1 MDVKLKPS
9 RYVTS
14 MLAAES
20 VSQHRHRPHDH
31 QHEHLEGRNA
41 YGARTLQAAEWP
53 QELNK
58 LVYDL
63 ILQQAAIENTATV
76 GIAEAYP
83 AEVRPSEQQQA
94 GRTPKRRKKGRMA
107 TLTSQ
112 YGAPPVCIR
121 PPEPTEPELPAI
133 EEDEE
138 QHDPLP
144 AVAPGDDTSARAI
157 QAHVLDPTLNLSEQE
172 RRRRWLNVE
181 PGLRKTLRDLHTN
194 FGHPTNATLQ
204 RLLRRQK
211 AKMDAITAVD
221 YLACD
226 ICGDSIR
233 RRRPRPVR
241 LPGRYIFNH
250 HLQIDVFYARDS
262 VGEQFSFLN
271 IICEATGFQV
281 VSCLGNSTGPPATK
295 AVLRHFLTTW
305 SSWAGLP
312 QSIQVDR
319 GKEYMLHFS
328 NYLKEFGVEQ
338 EIMPLEAPWK
348 NGKVEKAG
356 HLWKEIFYKVVREM
370 QLAGLEDVVLA
381 TSIVTQC
388 RNAFPRSYGYAP
400 NQWVLG
406 TPQVRLPGSLL
417 QEDEAQRLEI
427 LEAAEQPESAMA
439 KNLNIREAARVAQIQ
454 QDTDSRVRRALL
466 HQSTPT
472 RGPYPVGSYVY
483 FYRIQAPAGGDR
495 SYRWFGPA
503 RVIGVEISNPRRMEG
518 DEALPTDG
526 GQPHSYWLRY
536 GGSVVL
542 VTGEQLRF
550 ASEDE
555 LLAAHLVPQELLEPS
570 YIRGARNYA
579 DLRLHLPPPPEHQ
592 QIQGLH
598 GASITP
604 EGVNPSSASA
614 PPSTAADTHHRPQLM
629 QAAQARATQAH
640 LQPVPE
646 TTDLDM
652 DDSTQ
657 QEERTGQVQTPFQHV
672 PETPPIGF
680 TPNRTTTPPDLNSA
694 MNQPDRLDGH
704 PEATFRPVRTEREP
718 QQGPYMVE
726 EDIWDCPTFP
736 SVIRERNL
744 KRLAKESG
752 YTSDSN
758 EEITEDE
765 QAMND
770 DPADAFLTGKAARS
784 TDIKLHNLSK
794 EDREKFDASMAKEW
808 ASWQRFNAVELLTPK
823 QVKEL
828 PEDVQIVGAKWVHTD
843 KNDRPRL
850 LAGFLSKRTGKTKEQ
865 IKKEFPFEAKSRMVV
880 LGHLEEGNNIR
891 SDSPTA
897 SLLAFNIVS
906 AVAVM
911 KGWTIVACDAS
922 TAYLQSQGISRL
934 LVLRPPRPP
943 QGVSPHDLFR
953 ARGSMYGTKDAGR
966 AWWKKLYK
974 TLKAQE
980 RTMSHIEPALFYHI
994 TDGYLSGVLIT
1005 HVDDL
1010 HCAGEGDKYEETISS
1025 MEKEI
1030 HLKVKRSEF
1039 RFCGK
1044 NIVQKNGNIEI
1055 DQYDAIEGIEYMIS
1069 NKTRRQQVNA
1079 PLNEQEKTQ
1088 FRGLIGQMG
1097 WITRQSRPDLMV
1109 NVSMAS
1115 QSMGA
1120 PKVKDVIQLNKAV
1133 KMLKETADAK
1143 WKFKT
1148 SNLKL
1153 EDCVVFAF
1161 TDSSF
1166 ANTEQL
1172 KSQCGYV
1179 LGLTSSEMKDGKEVP
1194 IYILET
1200 YSGSVKRV
1208 CRSTLAA
1215 EANGF
1220 LAGAEAAEYVRMLL
1234 YEMINPTEK
1243 VHTLDKEFKKK
1254 KTLVFTDAKSLESTL
1269 NKDAGQPSDKRV
1281 KILCAQIKEM
1291 LGIHDYEDDGD
1302 TYAQWVDTSQMLA
1315 DVLTKLGCEREPLL
1329 KALDEGQYRTL
1340 PTAEAQQKKLLIRA
1354 GRHARKQ
1361 RKKADS
1367 EPTSPPRTGE
1377 NLEAHEQGSEA

>member
-1 MDVKLKPS
+1 MSVQPQTMYLKADWQEHVDFLDTMKQDVQNWERYCARFAAGSGEPPPNNIPDPEDVRAHGRHSDDPKHFEQLTRRTTSKKAKKLESLSTSLDGDDWHHFQVITGKATAPRKPPYGKTWMKQLFAGQMGLSILCVIAGMVIGVPLDVTSSNWDASTSARKRLLHNDLQKEDPYCLVITQPCGPWGNWSRFNLARGGQHAITIEELRKDGRHILRLVNKTIVDRVKAKRHVFVEQPRLEEPELEGVRKLLDSGDRIPLRVDGCQVGYHDAQSGLPHMKPS

-20 VSQHRHRPHDH
+20 VFQHRHCPHDH

-41 YGARTLQAAEWP
+41 FGSRTLQAAEWP

-83 AEVRPSEQQQA
+83 AEVRPAEQQA

-112 YGAPPVCIR
+112 YGAPPVYIR

-157 QAHVLDPTLNLSEQE
+157 QAHVLDPILNLSAQE

-281 VSCLGNSTGPPATK
+281 VSCLGNSPGPPATK

-417 QEDEAQRLEI
+417 QEDEA
-427 LEAAEQPESAMA
+427 
-439 KNLNIREAARVAQIQ
+439 
-454 QDTDSRVRRALL
+454 
-466 HQSTPT
+466 
-472 RGPYPVGSYVY
+472 
-483 FYRIQAPAGGDR
+483 
-495 SYRWFGPA
+495 
-503 RVIGVEISNPRRMEG
+503 
-518 DEALPTDG
+518 LPTDG

-542 VTGEQLRF
+542 VTGEQLWF
-550 ASEDE
+550 AREDE

-614 PPSTAADTHHRPQLM
+614 PPSTAADAHHRPQLT
-629 QAAQARATQAH
+629 QAAQTRATQAH

-657 QEERTGQVQTPFQHV
+657 QEERTGQVQPPFQHV

-680 TPNRTTTPPDLNSA
+680 TPNRTTIPPDLNSA

-718 QQGPYMVE
+718 LQGPYMVE

-758 EEITEDE
+758 EEVTEDE

-794 EDREKFDASMAKEW
+794 EDREKFNASMAKEW

-828 PEDVQIVGAKWVHTD
+828 PEDVQIVGTKWVHTD

-850 LAGFLSKRTGKTKEQ
+850 LAVFLSKRTGKTKEQ

-880 LGHLEEGNNIR
+880 MGHLEEGNNIR

-943 QGVSPHDLFR
+943 PPGVSPHDLFR
-953 ARGSMYGTKDAGR
+953 ARGSIYGTKDAGR

-974 TLKAQE
+974 TLKAHE
-980 RTMSHIEPALFYHI
+980 WTMSHIEPALFYHI
-994 TDGYLSGVLIT
+994 SDFYLSGILIT

-1010 HCAGEGDKYEETISS
+1010 YCAGEGDKYEETISS

-1055 DQYDAIEGIEYMIS
+1055 DQYDAIEGIEYMIF

-1148 SNLKL
+1148 SNLR
-1153 EDCVVFAF
+1153 
-1161 TDSSF
+1161 
-1166 ANTEQL
+1166 
-1172 KSQCGYV
+1172 
-1179 LGLTSSEMKDGKEVP
+1179 
-1194 IYILET
+1194 
-1200 YSGSVKRV
+1200 RV
-1208 CRSTLAA
+1208 CLHGLQLREHRAA
-1215 EANGF
+1215 
-1220 LAGAEAAEYVRMLL
+1220 
-1234 YEMINPTEK
+1234 K
-1243 VHTLDKEFKKK
+1243 VTMW
-1254 KTLVFTDAKSLESTL
+1254 
-1269 NKDAGQPSDKRV
+1269 
-1281 KILCAQIKEM
+1281 LCAWPHQ
-1291 LGIHDYEDDGD
+1291 L
-1302 TYAQWVDTSQMLA
+1302 
-1315 DVLTKLGCEREPLL
+1315 R
-1329 KALDEGQYRTL
+1329 DEGWKRGAHL
-1340 PTAEAQQKKLLIRA
+1340 
-1354 GRHARKQ
+1354 H
-1361 RKKADS
+1361 
-1367 EPTSPPRTGE
+1367 PRD
-1377 NLEAHEQGSEA
+1377 L